1 MPNGF
6 AEDIEKNLT
15 TECPDK
21 SHKIQ
26 IYNSNQSD
34 KIKEV
39 DMKTIMDTWSKLDCI
54 ITTPTIEAGVSYDCD
69 RFDIIYGVEVDTQ
82 GYESVTIE
90 VITGARTDGTVT
102 PLLQESDVSGS
113 YSGSVADEDLI
124 GLEADA
130 ALLTAQSRTRF
141 GYIGKKRYV
150 RVSLVSTSVTTGL
163 TAGASVILGHPKTA
177 PVA

>member
-1 MPNGF
+1 MASRDLKNNIKIVNGVNI
-6 AEDIEKNLT
+6 A
-15 TECPDK
+15 
-21 SHKIQ
+21 S
-26 IYNSNQSD
+26 
-34 KIKEV
+34 
-39 DMKTIMDTWSKLDCI
+39 
-54 ITTPTIEAGVSYDCD
+54 ITTNTTTG
-69 RFDIIYGVEVDTQ
+69 GVEVDTQ

-102 PLLQESDVSGS
+102 PLLQETDVAGS

-130 ALLTAQSRTRF
+130 ALSELNRRSRF

-150 RVSLVSTSVTTGL
+150 KVSLVSTSVTTGL
-163 TAGASVILGHPKTA
+163 TAGASVILGNPKSA